1 MIKVVNLTK
10 KTKDKT
16 IIDNL
21 NYDFLPSNLYQI
33 RGLNGTGKSTLLKL
47 LGGIVEPTD
56 GLIFYG
62 NKKLDENT
70 LVDLKQ
76 HSICYIDQVHDLI
89 YHKTVLFNL
98 QLESYILNKD
108 VEMETIKTALEK
120 FGLGDKLQTKIR
132 NLSGGERRIISFLKG
147 YLSHKDIIL
156 YVDDS
161 INSWERGQ
169 KLRISFENGLSLN
182 NTNGVFMFYIYTD
195 STDKLN
201 TGYIYNKS
209 VGIISP
215 DIFSNNS
222 KPIIE
227 IICIDNTNLDFVIDV
242 F

>member
-1 MIKVVNLTK
+1 MDGSYNNPFA
-10 KTKDKT
+10 
-16 IIDNL
+16 ID
-21 NYDFLPSNLYQI
+21 
-33 RGLNGTGKSTLLKL
+33 R
-47 LGGIVEPTD
+47 
-56 GLIFYG
+56 
-62 NKKLDENT
+62 
-70 LVDLKQ
+70 
-76 HSICYIDQVHDLI
+76 
-89 YHKTVLFNL
+89 
-98 QLESYILNKD
+98 
-108 VEMETIKTALEK
+108 
-120 FGLGDKLQTKIR
+120 
-132 NLSGGERRIISFLKG
+132 
-147 YLSHKDIIL
+147 DIIL
-156 YVDDS
+156 YIDDT

-227 IICIDNTNLDFVIDV
+227 IICVDNANLDFVIDV